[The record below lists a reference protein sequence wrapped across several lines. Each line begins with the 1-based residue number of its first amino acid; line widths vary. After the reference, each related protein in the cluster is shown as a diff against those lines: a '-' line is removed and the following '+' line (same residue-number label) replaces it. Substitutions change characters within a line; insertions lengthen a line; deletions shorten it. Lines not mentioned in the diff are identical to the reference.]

1 MLNSSISCLY
11 CQYIGYFIS
20 RHLLPCLLGLCLQPT
35 IVFIQDMSY
44 HLQQHWKAIKQSF
57 QLFVST
63 KSVTYN
69 NLIISSSKGKKNQCR
84 LTYFFKLLIKP
95 AFISGA
101 LNMLVFTGKT
111 LLFMHLSD
119 WTACVFLLKL
129 YSNHF
134 STSSS
139 ICMFPVLLKSPSI
152 WPVFT

>member
-11 CQYIGYFIS
+11 CQYIGYFIL
-20 RHLLPCLLGLCLQPT
+20 RHLPPCLLGLCLQPT
-35 IVFIQDMSY
+35 IVFIQDMSH

-57 QLFVST
+57 QLLVNT

-69 NLIISSSKGKKNQCR
+69 NHIISSSKEKNQCR
-84 LTYFFKLLIKP
+84 ITYFFKLLIKP
-95 AFISGA
+95 DFIFGA

-111 LLFMHLSD
+111 LLFMHLYD

-134 STSSS
+134 STSNST
-139 ICMFPVLLKSPSI
+139 CMFPVILKSPSI